1 MIKVASYENCFIFND
16 IGYWRSIMPIE
27 LNLYKIKVC
36 KARLQTLLSEEK
48 FYSSRL
54 FDLEVFRQLI
64 SLSNDKM

>member
-1 MIKVASYENCFIFND
+1 
-16 IGYWRSIMPIE
+16 MPIE
-27 LNLYKIKVC
+27 LNLYKIKVR